1 MKMLLVVVSSESCVD
16 VECDVCCCVGLDS
29 SSELVHDEHRQLLSK
44 YISRVQGIREI
55 LSRDRMKVVF
65 FGR

>member
-1 MKMLLVVVSSESCVD
+1 MESF
-16 VECDVCCCVGLDS
+16 
-29 SSELVHDEHRQLLSK
+29 SELVEDEHRQLLFK
-44 YISRVQGIREI
+44 HISRVQGIREI

>member
-1 MKMLLVVVSSESCVD
+1 MCVA
-16 VECDVCCCVGLDS
+16 VGAGMEDS
-29 SSELVHDEHRQLLSK
+29 MELVHEDHRQLLSK
-44 YISRVQGIREI
+44 HISRVHGIREI

>member
-1 MKMLLVVVSSESCVD
+1 MLCAGME
-16 VECDVCCCVGLDS
+16 S
-29 SSELVHDEHRQLLSK
+29 SSELIRDEHRQLLSK

>member
-1 MKMLLVVVSSESCVD
+1 MLSLVCN
-16 VECDVCCCVGLDS
+16 VCAACGWYAGMES
-29 SSELVHDEHRQLLSK
+29 SSELVQDAHRQLLSK

>member
-1 MKMLLVVVSSESCVD
+1 MASC
-16 VECDVCCCVGLDS
+16 
-29 SSELVHDEHRQLLSK
+29 SELVQDEHRQLLSK
-44 YISRVQGIREI
+44 YISRVYGIREI